1 MDREIVS
8 GEKRKK
14 AFVDG
19 IKKLTTRRR
28 NLKEKIE
35 GHVKARKATDEGL
48 DDSINNILR
57 LYKVLREVYHGGN
70 FNGVN
75 GKRIMSNAHAIMA
88 DIEQLL
94 KLRKRDDSELSDED
108 ISKLCGDCATVLT
121 LFDDYF
127 RILRTGTKDD
137 EARATDARRLALAKL
152 REMELSV
159 TPKVHLLERHAVE
172 QMCKFKGGLKHV
184 LEDWVEKFHQTAYLL
199 EDNIKRLSC
208 LEKRA
213 DAYGS
218 LQEILGNERVVKR
231 ACEVLAQTKRV
242 RTKRGAY
249 VK

>member
-1 MDREIVS
+1 MKRKNDLDREIVS

-48 DDSINNILR
+48 DDSINNILQ

-108 ISKLCGDCATVLT
+108 ISKLCDDCATVLT

-137 EARATDARRLALAKL
+137 EARATEAR
-152 REMELSV
+152 
-159 TPKVHLLERHAVE
+159 
-172 QMCKFKGGLKHV
+172 
-184 LEDWVEKFHQTAYLL
+184 
-199 EDNIKRLSC
+199 
-208 LEKRA
+208 
-213 DAYGS
+213 
-218 LQEILGNERVVKR
+218 
-231 ACEVLAQTKRV
+231 
-242 RTKRGAY
+242 
-249 VK
+249 